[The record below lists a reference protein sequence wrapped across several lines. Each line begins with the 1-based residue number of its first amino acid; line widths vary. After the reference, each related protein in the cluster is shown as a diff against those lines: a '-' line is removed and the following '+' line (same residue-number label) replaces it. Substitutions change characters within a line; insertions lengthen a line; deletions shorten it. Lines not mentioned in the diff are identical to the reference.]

1 MNTMHSVAYAVHVD
15 LGDFVW
21 QKQEPFMTPFEI
33 IREQLGQTVPF
44 ARHAGVKL
52 TRVEEGSAQAEL
64 EQTATSVNH
73 IGTQHAGALFTLGE
87 AASGGA
93 MAGVF
98 ADRILNVR
106 PIAGEAQIRYTR
118 LAKGRIT
125 AEARVAGSRGALIAA
140 LERDKKV
147 AFDVNVT
154 MSDGEGKEV
163 AVMRVSW
170 TVKAE

>member
-1 MNTMHSVAYAVHVD
+1 
-15 LGDFVW
+15 
-21 QKQEPFMTPFEI
+21 MTPFDI
-33 IREQLGQTVPF
+33 IREQLGRAVPF

-52 TRVEEGSAQAEL
+52 SHVESGLARAEL

-87 AASGGA
+87 TASGGA
-93 MAGVF
+93 MAGIF

-118 LAKGRIT
+118 LAKGRIV
-125 AEARVAGSRGALIAA
+125 AEARVAGARDNLIAT

-147 AFDVNVT
+147 AFDVTVT
-154 MSDGEGKEV
+154 MSDAEGKEV
-163 AVMRVSW
+163 ATMRVSW
-170 TVKAE
+170 LVKAA

>member
-1 MNTMHSVAYAVHVD
+1 V
-15 LGDFVW
+15 
-21 QKQEPFMTPFEI
+21 TPFEI
-33 IREQLGQTVPF
+33 IREQLGGAVPF

-52 TRVEEGSAQAEL
+52 SHVEQGLARAAL
-64 EQTATSVNH
+64 EQTATSINH

-87 AASGGA
+87 TASGGA

-118 LAKGRIT
+118 LAKGTIT
-125 AEARVAGSRGALIAA
+125 AEARVVGTREALIEA

-147 AFDVNVT
+147 AFDVAVT

-163 AVMRVSW
+163 ATMRVSW
-170 TVKAE
+170 TVKAVT

>member
-1 MNTMHSVAYAVHVD
+1 
-15 LGDFVW
+15 
-21 QKQEPFMTPFEI
+21 MTPFEI
-33 IREQLGQTVPF
+33 IRDQLGQAVPF

-52 TRVEEGSAQAEL
+52 THIEAGLARAEL

-87 AASGGA
+87 TASGGA

-98 ADRILNVR
+98 ADRILTVR

-125 AEARVAGSRGALIAA
+125 AEGRVAGAA
-140 LERDKKV
+140 KDILAAFERDKKV
-147 AFDVNVT
+147 AFDVSVT
-154 MSDGEGKEV
+154 LSDAEGTEV
-163 AVMRVSW
+163 ASMRVSW
-170 TVKAE
+170 TVKAA

>member
-1 MNTMHSVAYAVHVD
+1 MS
-15 LGDFVW
+15 
-21 QKQEPFMTPFEI
+21 PFEI
-33 IREQLGQTVPF
+33 IREQLGKAVPF
-44 ARHAGVKL
+44 ARHAGVEL
-52 TRVEEGSAQAEL
+52 THVEEGFARAEL
-64 EQTATSVNH
+64 PQSAESINH

-87 AASGGA
+87 TASGGA

-125 AEARVAGSRGALIAA
+125 AEARVTGTRDALIAT

-147 AFDVNVT
+147 AFDVAVT
-154 MSDGEGKEV
+154 LTDAEAKEV
-163 AVMRVSW
+163 ATMRVSW
-170 TVKAE
+170 TVKAA